1 MSNIIKDKDGLLLLK
16 DIVTYTQK
24 NDLTVDYLEDIL
36 DYLLPKDND
45 KLLTGYYV
53 REKGNITGMFV
64 PDSNKV
70 LLSINQMN
78 YWLDRQVNDFSDEY
92 KISNKKLFKSYM
104 IIFMLTH
111 EIEHAYQYL
120 ISKDIVDFSND
131 VLKKAYQGLFDLMAK
146 KHYILPRP
154 ITLTRRM
161 ISKILYKLKENG
173 YLLERNANILS
184 MELVSKSA
192 LFNDDIEI
200 YKIFDDMMRTYLV
213 CGYTDGNIG
222 SIHET
227 YHDILM
233 EDKYRKFYHD
243 TLIDDKDKVR
253 YGFEID
259 DNTRSKILKLKMDI

>member
-16 DIVTYTQK
+16 DIITYTQK
-24 NDLTVDYLEDIL
+24 NDLTVDYLEDTL
-36 DYLLPKDND
+36 KYLLPKNSD

-53 REKGNITGMFV
+53 REKGNITGMFI
-64 PDSNKV
+64 PYSNKII
-70 LLSINQMN
+70 LSIDKIND
-78 YWLDRQVNDFSDEY
+78 WLDRQVSDFSSEY
-92 KISNKKLFKSYM
+92 KISNMNEFRSYM
-104 IIFMLTH
+104 LLFILTH

-120 ISKDIVDFSND
+120 MGKEIVDAPND
-131 VLKKAYQGLFDLMAK
+131 VLKNAYQGLFDLMAK

-154 ITLTRRM
+154 ITLSRRM
-161 ISKILYKLKENG
+161 ISKVLYKTKENQ

-227 YHDILM
+227 YHNILM

-243 TLIDDKDKVR
+243 MVMDDKDKVR
-253 YGFEID
+253 YGFEITD
-259 DNTRSKILKLKMDI
+259 DIRSKILKLKMDI